1 MTTDRPALSESVP
14 PDWQTIVFNTW
25 TKIWWGA
32 PGGLN
37 MNTERLSDRQ
47 YLRDFEF
54 SSSCLYHLWTFICFL
69 WHFRPFP
76 GHGLH
81 VFLPPVTPTSLR
93 CESVFFFSFLLVFS
107 NMTTSL
113 LTSSFHPFLGLPA
126 GFLPPQLPSTI
137 RFWILLSNVLTIR
150 SAHFNIFTC
159 MYVARSLNL
168 YSLRCFMFSIAINL

>member
-93 CESVFFFSFLLVFS
+93 CESVFFFLFFSYLAIWRHPCSLHHSIHFLAFLRVFFLH
-107 NMTTSL
+107 NFLPQFVFGFCYRTSL
-113 LTSSFHPFLGLPA
+113 LYAQPTLIFLRACMSPGH
-126 GFLPPQLPSTI
+126 
-137 RFWILLSNVLTIR
+137 WICIVFVVSC
-150 SAHFNIFTC
+150 SP
-159 MYVARSLNL
+159 
-168 YSLRCFMFSIAINL
+168 